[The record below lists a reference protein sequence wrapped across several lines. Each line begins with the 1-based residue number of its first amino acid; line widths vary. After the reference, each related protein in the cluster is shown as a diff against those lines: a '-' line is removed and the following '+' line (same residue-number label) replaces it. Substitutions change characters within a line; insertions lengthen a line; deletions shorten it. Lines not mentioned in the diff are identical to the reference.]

1 MGYRQLL
8 SENRDFRNLWFGQL
22 VSEIGDWFNNIVL
35 LAIVTELTHSSAI
48 AISIYII
55 SRHLPLFVFGPIAGV
70 LSDRLSRRGIM
81 IAADL
86 IRAVLALSFIF
97 IRESKDLWILYV
109 SSSALAMLSIL
120 FLAAKRASIPN
131 IAPGKD
137 LLNANALSNSTNGL
151 TLALGSGLGGIVA
164 IQFGRTPVFVLNSVS
179 FLFSLVMILMV
190 RIPQPGKGA
199 NRLHGNFLTSSWR
212 EFREGISYVKSVP
225 LVLAIMWLTA
235 GWSFGN
241 GSARVVYPL
250 FGAAFA
256 KALHK
261 VDDFGISILYV
272 AMGTGSVIG
281 TIVVA
286 RFLRLERTDLT
297 KTIAIAV
304 IWDGLCLTLFSFMR
318 NLWVGAFL
326 LMCRDIG
333 FAVWRSAQQTELM
346 RETEDAMRGRVFATY
361 ETISALLMM
370 STMVLA
376 GPAIDKVGYAQVTTV
391 AGTLIVVT
399 GVLWF
404 SKVVLSK
411 GPLTKHPRP
420 GRTET

>member
-1 MGYRQLL
+1 
-8 SENRDFRNLWFGQL
+8 
-22 VSEIGDWFNNIVL
+22 L
-35 LAIVTELTHSSAI
+35 LAIVTELTGSFAI

-81 IAADL
+81 IVADL
-86 IRAVLALSFIF
+86 VRAALALTFLF
-97 IRESKDLWILYV
+97 VRETKDLWILYV

-164 IQFGRTPVFVLNSVS
+164 IQFGRTPVFVLNSLS

-199 NRLHGNFLTSSWR
+199 ARLAGNFLTSSWR
-212 EFREGISYVKSVP
+212 EFREGLAYVKSVP
-225 LVLAIMWLTA
+225 IVLAIMWLTA

-256 KALHK
+256 KSLHK
-261 VDDFGISILYV
+261 ADDFGISILYV

-286 RFLRLERTDLT
+286 RFLRLEKTDLT

-304 IWDGLCLTLFSFMR
+304 IWDGLCLTLFSFMK
-318 NLWVGAFL
+318 NLWLGAFL

-376 GPAIDKVGYAQVTTV
+376 GPAIDRIGYGIVTTV
-391 AGTLIVVT
+391 AGSLIVIT
-399 GVLWF
+399 GILWF
-404 SKVVLSK
+404 LRVVLSK
-411 GPLTKHPRP
+411 SGTDI
-420 GRTET
+420 

>member
-1 MGYRQLL
+1 MIVA
-8 SENRDFRNLWFGQL
+8 DL
-22 VSEIGDWFNNIVL
+22 VRAA
-35 LAIVTELTHSSAI
+35 LALTF
-48 AISIYII
+48 
-55 SRHLPLFVFGPIAGV
+55 LFV
-70 LSDRLSRRGIM
+70 
-81 IAADL
+81 
-86 IRAVLALSFIF
+86 
-97 IRESKDLWILYV
+97 RETKDLWILYV

-164 IQFGRTPVFVLNSVS
+164 IQFGRTPVFVLNSLS

-199 NRLHGNFLTSSWR
+199 ARLAGNFLTSSWR
-212 EFREGISYVKSVP
+212 EFREGLAYVKSVP
-225 LVLAIMWLTA
+225 IVLAIMWLTA

-256 KALHK
+256 KSLHK
-261 VDDFGISILYV
+261 ADDFGISILYV

-286 RFLRLERTDLT
+286 RFLRLEKTDLT

-304 IWDGLCLTLFSFMR
+304 IWDGLCLTLFSFMK
-318 NLWVGAFL
+318 NLWLGAFL

-376 GPAIDKVGYAQVTTV
+376 GPAIDRIGYGIVTTV
-391 AGTLIVVT
+391 AGSLIVIT
-399 GVLWF
+399 GILWF
-404 SKVVLSK
+404 LRVVLSK
-411 GPLTKHPRP
+411 SGTDI
-420 GRTET
+420 

>member
-8 SENRDFRNLWFGQL
+8 RENRDFRYLWFGQL
-22 VSEIGDWFNNIVL
+22 VSEVGDWFNNIVL
-35 LAIVTELTHSSAI
+35 LAIVTELTGSSAF

-86 IRAVLALSFIF
+86 IRAALALSFIF

-190 RIPQPGKGA
+190 RIPQPGKGTA
-199 NRLHGNFLTSSWR
+199 SLPGNFLTSSWR
-212 EFREGISYVKSVP
+212 EFREGISYIKSVP
-225 LVLAIMWLTA
+225 IVLAIMWLTA

-256 KALHK
+256 DAMHKA
-261 VDDFGISILYV
+261 DDFGISILYV

-286 RFLRLERTDLT
+286 RFLRLERIDLT

-318 NLWVGAFL
+318 SLWLGAFL

-333 FAVWRSAQQTELM
+333 FAIWRSAQQTELM
-346 RETEDAMRGRVFATY
+346 RETDDAMRGRVFATY

-376 GPAIDKVGYAQVTTV
+376 PPAINRIGYPMVTTV
-391 AGTLIVVT
+391 AGTLIIAT

-404 SKVVLSK
+404 SKVVLSRGQLSK
-411 GPLTKHPRP
+411 QPRP
-420 GRTET
+420 GQSET